1 MIDPLNPPNLITRTY
16 RFSAQFV
23 RSHMLCRMQ
32 IQATVNNMVARVRTV
47 TGLQALTPSFA
58 PTPTLYPVQQPYQP

>member
-1 MIDPLNPPNLITRTY
+1 
-16 RFSAQFV
+16 
-23 RSHMLCRMQ
+23 MQ